1 MNIALI
7 VLALLA
13 AYLIGS
19 FPSAYLMGRLRKGID
34 IRQVGSHNM
43 GAMNT
48 FYEVG
53 FVPGLIV
60 LALDIGKGAT
70 AAALARLLGVDYI
83 IQLFA
88 GVAAV
93 LGHSFPPWL
102 RFRGGK
108 GGASII
114 GILAYL
120 MPWGAPIYLAVF
132 GLLLLITRFPTLSY
146 GVAFVT
152 FPIVA
157 WLIYHQPELV
167 VYSVF
172 MLLALLIG
180 YIPRIKEIRAKA
192 GNWKHAAVRKS
203 TKERI

>member
-1 MNIALI
+1 
-7 VLALLA
+7 
-13 AYLIGS
+13 
-19 FPSAYLMGRLRKGID
+19 
-34 IRQVGSHNM
+34 
-43 GAMNT
+43 
-48 FYEVG
+48 
-53 FVPGLIV
+53 LIV
-60 LALDIGKGAT
+60 LALDIGKGA
-70 AAALARLLGVDYI
+70 AAVALARLLGVDYI
-83 IQLFA
+83 MQLFA

-157 WLIYHQPELV
+157 WLIYHQPELI
-167 VYSVF
+167 VYSAF

-192 GNWKHAAVRKS
+192 GNWKNAAVRKS